1 MDAAGAAVGVASL
14 GIQLCQGFLKY
25 YQDWRNCHEDIST
38 AYDKVD
44 VLRQIFAQLRQSLD
58 EPSLDGE
65 RRYITHACLLSCQQ
79 GLSKLET
86 LLAKLPAVPQS
97 SQLITRV
104 ASAARRAVYPFQTHN
119 FKSIVATVD
128 GLVGQLS
135 LALQALHL
143 DLTAQ
148 SHSKVVA
155 VDITLQTVLAR
166 LADSQDETRALKD
179 KIELLRL
186 TSQQTSETYVSPLE
200 LAKAKHELK
209 VTEHRRINA
218 WLRRP
223 SSRDPRSDHR
233 SAREKC
239 LPNTGQWILNN
250 AKYTQWKSSMSHL
263 WIYGKA
269 GCGKTILCS
278 TIIDDLTPH
287 CSQERRALAFYYFMF
302 TDNSNYIYTD
312 LVSSIIQQLSFSSN
326 AVKQLVK
333 ENYYD
338 ADGKNHG
345 LPRDEL
351 LDNILFLSIQQHDEL
366 VLVLDGVDEVP
377 GEQAKTMVLHLLER
391 IAASLANTKI
401 LLVSRHQTDIAATM
415 GQLSAEPLPLH
426 HDSMNEDIRS
436 YVTNQFAKDVRL
448 SKWKP
453 DLRARVQSTFEQKA
467 DGM

>member
-86 LLAKLPAVPQS
+86 LLDKLPALPQS

-104 ASAARRAVYPFQTHN
+104 ASAARRAVYPFQTHT

-233 SAREKC
+233 SAR
-239 LPNTGQWILNN
+239 
-250 AKYTQWKSSMSHL
+250 
-263 WIYGKA
+263 
-269 GCGKTILCS
+269 
-278 TIIDDLTPH
+278 
-287 CSQERRALAFYYFMF
+287 R
-302 TDNSNYIYTD
+302 
-312 LVSSIIQQLSFSSN
+312 
-326 AVKQLVK
+326 
-333 ENYYD
+333 
-338 ADGKNHG
+338 
-345 LPRDEL
+345 
-351 LDNILFLSIQQHDEL
+351 
-366 VLVLDGVDEVP
+366 P
-377 GEQAKTMVLHLLER
+377 G
-391 IAASLANTKI
+391 
-401 LLVSRHQTDIAATM
+401 
-415 GQLSAEPLPLH
+415 
-426 HDSMNEDIRS
+426 
-436 YVTNQFAKDVRL
+436 
-448 SKWKP
+448 
-453 DLRARVQSTFEQKA
+453 
-467 DGM
+467 